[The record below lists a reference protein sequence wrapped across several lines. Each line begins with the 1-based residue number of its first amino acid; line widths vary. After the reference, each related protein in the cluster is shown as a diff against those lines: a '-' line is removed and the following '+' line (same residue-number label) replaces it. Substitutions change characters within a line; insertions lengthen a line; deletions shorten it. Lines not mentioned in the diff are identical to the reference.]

1 MNEKFHVIPAS
12 PSAKVV
18 HTCPKSARSTAQRD
32 VHEAR
37 IFVNVVVVYADLEAR
52 AIATQVNERF
62 IQQFHQELD
71 FRSAWWSF
79 QVLQER
85 EIMESA
91 AKAAVAAD
99 LIFCSTNGSEEL
111 PSAAQAWIDLWL
123 PQKNRGDSALIAL
136 LRSAH
141 CDDLRPLPAD
151 LSWTISHAEMKRG
164 ANRRISCRLKAKLR
178 SGGPL
183 IPNRGNLRPIIVEIV
198 GQNGATVPHRLSLL
212 VARRT

>member
-141 CDDLRPLPAD
+141 CDDLRPLPAELYLRAVAHAAQMAFFIKEFD
-151 LSWTISHAEMKRG
+151 LAAERHPW
-164 ANRRISCRLKAKLR
+164 ASETLAER
-178 SGGPL
+178 
-183 IPNRGNLRPIIVEIV
+183 
-198 GQNGATVPHRLSLL
+198 NGLPQFFPPFSAVQEPGIQRWGINE
-212 VARRT
+212 